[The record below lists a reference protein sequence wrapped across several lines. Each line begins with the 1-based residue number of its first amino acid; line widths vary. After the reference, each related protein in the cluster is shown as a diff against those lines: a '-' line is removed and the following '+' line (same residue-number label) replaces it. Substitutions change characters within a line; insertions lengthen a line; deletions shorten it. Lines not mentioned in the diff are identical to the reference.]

1 MNLFDSELQLINT
14 KPVIKNTLK
23 ELLSDLKKFKVQ
35 TVLVLCYK
43 KRNNGKIFDSKT
55 KLIAIDLDIDEALDL
70 DMDAIIKRSIKI
82 FEC

>member
-35 TVLVLCYK
+35 TVLVLGYK
-43 KRNNGKIFDSKT
+43 KRNNGKIFDSRT